1 MASDAPFAPPPS
13 SPSSYLAWL
22 ECSSD
27 STCSNYDIPIN
38 WWSTDDQSLFYAF
51 IINGGLGLAC
61 TLLWLLLAR
70 SPTLLRLVYRAK
82 PVAGIRQSTSHW
94 ATLSWREA
102 FSSSFD
108 GAEGAIATG
117 EAMPLDEVMLVR
129 YLSFNLR
136 LLLWAAL
143 PLTPIL
149 LLVNGLSSNV
159 LVNEKVT
166 EVSHLA
172 LEAAGCDT
180 VYSGLQALSLTH
192 LPSGSSRFFASFL
205 AMCVL
210 TFAYLAMLRKEWTAY
225 VGLRHRWLAAR
236 RVEAYAVLV
245 RVGSDGR
252 SPSEIEARLRTVFPG
267 EVHSVRAVPTKEDIF
282 SRLAAGVAY
291 TAKPAGHDL
300 DEVLAQAARA
310 KTAPPSSSSA
320 AASSAAAPASAF
332 GSHAT
337 SHDTFELV
345 LNPGSQTLHARALP
359 GGGGGALPFLGG
371 GKEGRASGAGTGG
384 SGAAGGGGAG
394 DGGGGGGTN
403 VEQSMRLLDETMGQ
417 VAAEAAEMLKNREQ
431 GGTLFFAFFRTRR
444 AASVCAQ
451 SQSIFPTAELP
462 AVTRPAPAPGDVL
475 WDGLTTAGVRKNL
488 VASGAALFLFVLF
501 AFWATVVAFI
511 QSLLSVTTL
520 EAILGDSF
528 TTWLSSNETLY
539 SLLAGVLPSLVLT
552 MLQAIA
558 LYSGILTAVARAF
571 GYASRPEVEVCT
583 LSLMWWFNYV
593 LVLLGSCI
601 SGNVYDLYV
610 EVVENGICELF
621 TLLADSIP
629 QAADYFLS
637 YVLLQTL
644 LYLPLLD
651 GLQATPLLLLAL
663 QAAGGAVAA
672 CLPADAA
679 ARLPS
684 VDFVAGALSYERPV
698 KYAKAALMVNI
709 CLLFHCVA
717 PVATPLVLAWLAL
730 ALRLWCHNLLN
741 VWHPAGGAA
750 AGAAAGAGAADSGGV
765 LWPEA
770 MQGQTVALQVAQLT
784 LASIQALN
792 ACYGSAA
799 LLLLL
804 LLATGRRAAA
814 IGKYFGPMAAS
825 LPLQECV
832 ALDGAM
838 WAAAAADKKLVPGP
852 GGKKGGA
859 KMPEALLALLSEADA
874 GYVADAGKAGKA

>member
-1 MASDAPFAPPPS
+1 MASATPFAPPPS
-13 SPSSYLAWL
+13 SPSSYLSWL

-27 STCSNYDIPIN
+27 STCGSYDIPIN

-51 IINGGLGLAC
+51 VIDGGLGLAFA
-61 TLLWLLLAR
+61 LLWLLLTR
-70 SPTLLRLVYRAK
+70 SPTLLRLVYRSK

-94 ATLSWREA
+94 ASLSWREV

-108 GAEGAIATG
+108 GAEGPIATG

-159 LVNEKVT
+159 LVNESVT
-166 EVSHLA
+166 EVSRVA

-192 LPSGSSRFFASFL
+192 LPSGSSRFVASFL

-210 TFAYLAMLRKEWTAY
+210 TFAYLAMLRKEWIVY
-225 VGLRHRWLAAR
+225 VQLRHRWLAAR

-252 SPSEIEARLRTVFPG
+252 TPVEIEARLRTIFPG
-267 EVHSVRAVPTKEDIF
+267 EVHAVRAVPRKEDVF
-282 SRLAAGVAY
+282 TRLAAGVAY

-300 DEVLAQAARA
+300 DEVLAKAARA
-310 KTAPPSSSSA
+310 KTATPPSPSPSPSSA
-320 AASSAAAPASAF
+320 AAASASGG
-332 GSHAT
+332 GSQD
-337 SHDTFELV
+337 SFELV
-345 LNPGSQTLHARALP
+345 LNPGSQTLHARAVP
-359 GGGGGALPFLGG
+359 GDSGARLPFLGG
-371 GKEGRASGAGTGG
+371 GGESRGAGGAGGGTGG
-384 SGAAGGGGAG
+384 IGGNAGGSGGGAG
-394 DGGGGGGTN
+394 ATN
-403 VEQSMRLLDETMGQ
+403 VEQSMKLLDETVGR

-431 GGTLFFAFFRTRR
+431 GGNVFFAFFRTRR

-451 SQSIFPTAELP
+451 SQSVFPTAELP

-475 WDGLTTAGVRKNL
+475 WDGLTTGGVRKNL
-488 VASGAALFLFVLF
+488 VASGAAVFLFLLF
-501 AFWATVVAFI
+501 AFWATVVTFI

-520 EAILGDSF
+520 EAVLGDSF

-552 MLQAIA
+552 LLQAVA
-558 LYSGILTAVARAF
+558 LYSGILTAVSRAL
-571 GYASRPEVEVCT
+571 GYVSRPEVEVTT

-593 LVLLGSCI
+593 LVLLGSCV

-610 EVVENGICELF
+610 EVVENGICELL

-629 QAADYFLS
+629 QAANTFLS

-663 QAAGGAVAA
+663 QSVGGAIAA
-672 CLPADAA
+672 CLPAETA

-684 VDFVAGALSYERPV
+684 CDLVAGALSYERPV
-698 KYAKAALMVNI
+698 KFAKAALMVNI

-717 PVATPLVLAWLAL
+717 PLATPLVLGWLAL
-730 ALRLWCHNLLN
+730 ALRLWAHNLLN
-741 VWHPAGGAA
+741 VWHHAGGAR
-750 AGAAAGAGAADSGGV
+750 GAACDSGGV

-770 MQGQTVALQVAQLT
+770 LKGQTVALQVAQLT

-814 IGKYFGPMAAS
+814 IGQYFGPMATS

-838 WAAAAADKKLVPGP
+838 WASAAAEKKLVPGP
-852 GGKKGGA
+852 TGGKKGGA
-859 KMPEALLALLSEADA
+859 MMPEALLALLAEADA
-874 GYVADAGKAGKA
+874 GYVADAGTARKA